1 MLDNEKLNEIL
12 EKIEASKEVLST
24 MPKNNEKNIEKYI
37 EKIEELKKEYGK
49 VNKEIE
55 DELSLRFKEKTNI
68 EENNE
73 VSVLL
78 GRIETIE
85 KILYL
90 FEDKKSSAGKIELDK
105 NIYKIGKF
113 YKDNLE
119 NVNKQIAM
127 CIDKFSKVGINL
139 KEEDFNY
146 TSFVKEYMKTFLQE
160 YSKKDLN
167 SSILKTKFEEIY
179 WKCPDLIIHIE
190 LNIRNLYLK
199 YQADMD
205 KNLEKEKNELL
216 KKWKKTSNEIENS
229 YLDIK
234 KRLDDEKAKDK
245 KAMVDRFISGEYIIT
260 DYTDMKLKENFLR
273 ILPEEILKEFFEN
286 IDKNT
291 EKVENII
298 KFLNS
303 LYEYKNYLEFKFIVD
318 DVKNIYDEKDKYKK
332 SYLDIKKKIQ
342 EQEKKL
348 KKVNKKLLSKSF
360 FSSKNNVT
368 KQSTEM
374 SNIILELK
382 NLYKEL
388 DLNEFYTKVYSD
400 LNDNSTIYDVLVLA
414 SSYYIYL
421 TDCII
426 KTYPSI
432 LSEEI
437 DEKIEKL
444 NKFLKNPYIIAIS
457 NISFIEDKDIA
468 LIIKDRYKLLNFK
481 IEKED
486 LAEEQ
491 IENLIDITKK
501 IINGINMKKANL
513 KIEEIEEICNLN
525 KILKIK

>member
-1 MLDNEKLNEIL
+1 
-12 EKIEASKEVLST
+12 
-24 MPKNNEKNIEKYI
+24 
-37 EKIEELKKEYGK
+37 
-49 VNKEIE
+49 
-55 DELSLRFKEKTNI
+55 
-68 EENNE
+68 
-73 VSVLL
+73 
-78 GRIETIE
+78 
-85 KILYL
+85 
-90 FEDKKSSAGKIELDK
+90 
-105 NIYKIGKF
+105 
-113 YKDNLE
+113 
-119 NVNKQIAM
+119 
-127 CIDKFSKVGINL
+127 
-139 KEEDFNY
+139 
-146 TSFVKEYMKTFLQE
+146 
-160 YSKKDLN
+160 
-167 SSILKTKFEEIY
+167 
-179 WKCPDLIIHIE
+179 
-190 LNIRNLYLK
+190 
-199 YQADMD
+199 
-205 KNLEKEKNELL
+205 
-216 KKWKKTSNEIENS
+216 
-229 YLDIK
+229 
-234 KRLDDEKAKDK
+234 
-245 KAMVDRFISGEYIIT
+245 MVDRFISGEYIIT

-468 LIIKDRYKLLNFK
+468 LIIKDRYTLLNFK